1 MQNIHTTARCLQH
14 LVLKGNRKV
23 DGLTLNSKG
32 KMRLQQ
38 VSDKLPSLFMAR
50 LDIQQALKV
59 LALLQ
64 E

>member
-1 MQNIHTTARCLQH
+1 MIQNIHTTASLE
-14 LVLKGNRKV
+14 KGNRKV
-23 DGLTLNSKG
+23 DGLTFNSKG

-38 VSDKLPSLFMAR
+38 VGDKLMSPFMA
-50 LDIQQALKV
+50 LSDIEQTLKV

>member
-1 MQNIHTTARCLQH
+1 MPAIFGLE
-14 LVLKGNRKV
+14 KGNRKV
-23 DGLTLNSKG
+23 DGLAFNSKG

-38 VSDKLPSLFMAR
+38 VSDKLPSPFMAQ
-50 LDIQQALKV
+50 LVIQQALKV